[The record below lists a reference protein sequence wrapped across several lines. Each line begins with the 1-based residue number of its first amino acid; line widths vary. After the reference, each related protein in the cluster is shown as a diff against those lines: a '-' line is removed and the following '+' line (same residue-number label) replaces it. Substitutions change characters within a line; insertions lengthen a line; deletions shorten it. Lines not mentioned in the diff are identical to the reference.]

1 MEAGTVMAILLIV
14 LMVVGSGTYYLHNK
28 ITNKGMSTH
37 GFNLYSGGGK
47 RRKNYTRLG
56 SLVVLVI
63 GSLVLVNVV
72 NKENLLY

>member
-1 MEAGTVMAILLIV
+1 MALDSGSVMAILLIV
-14 LMVVGSGTYYLHNK
+14 LVVVRGLVYLHDK

-37 GFNLYSGGGK
+37 GVRTMFGGK